1 MADPARRYPLRSRR
15 APHHADSPVSYALG
29 RPIAEEEMSSSD
41 DESPGYDSD
50 IELLGAPPAAVIN
63 PFTPP
68 NNLIPIVVVDN
79 DEETTPSPGPGN
91 VYDTNA
97 SPLGHPAL
105 TNWTLT
111 ASYIALSHE
120 LDLQFLDLTEM
131 TFTERDFM
139 HAVDGFT
146 PGDKA
151 TLLIEKI
158 HRLRGTTPTAY
169 PPPAAPGPFDA
180 VVTNTVSVPP
190 TPLEFNPASDM
201 ILSSPLPTNVPAM
214 VVSATT
220 TVNLAATSTAIGQD
234 PKSVYLLGRFPDEFT
249 AIRSIQ
255 QTYQTAY
262 QHCRIERICISICNA
277 LGIVIGSRRIIPA
290 LLPGGL
296 EFSPDDVAGTAN
308 IPSSTFSTFR
318 TELHKVRKLRGD
330 LGRYTRRI
338 DAGGVAHQAH
348 SELLELMSLIDAM
361 LVETLIDPGFLAD
374 ATGSVQAEAVTI
386 GIGEFMK
393 RVKRAIAQLNPPA

>member
-29 RPIAEEEMSSSD
+29 RPITKEEMSSSD
-41 DESPGYDSD
+41 DESPGYNSD
-50 IELLGAPPAAVIN
+50 IELLGAPPVAVIN

-68 NNLIPIVVVDN
+68 NNLIPIVMVDN
-79 DEETTPSPGPGN
+79 DEETTPSPGSGN

-105 TNWTLT
+105 TT
-111 ASYIALSHE
+111 LSHE

-169 PPPAAPGPFDA
+169 PPPAAPGPLDA

-190 TPLEFNPASDM
+190 IPLESNPASDM

-220 TVNLAATSTAIGQD
+220 TVNLAATSNAIGQD

-249 AIRSIQ
+249 AIHSIQ

-262 QHCRIERICISICNA
+262 QHCRIERICILICNA
-277 LGIVIGSRRIIPA
+277 LRIVIGSRWDRHSKWLAGAERESLGICEEKRI
-290 LLPGGL
+290 
-296 EFSPDDVAGTAN
+296 
-308 IPSSTFSTFR
+308 
-318 TELHKVRKLRGD
+318 
-330 LGRYTRRI
+330 
-338 DAGGVAHQAH
+338 
-348 SELLELMSLIDAM
+348 
-361 LVETLIDPGFLAD
+361 
-374 ATGSVQAEAVTI
+374 
-386 GIGEFMK
+386 
-393 RVKRAIAQLNPPA
+393 